1 MVPVVFREEL
11 LTLLLITSY
20 SDFTYSTALQVVL
33 SVAVAIFLLIVVL
46 KEDLALISSTAVL
59 LTIQT
64 MPMLN
69 VFLISPFAN
78 TANPNSSVK

>member
-33 SVAVAIFLLIVVL
+33 SVAVTIFLLIVVL

-78 TANPNSSVK
+78 TAKPNSSVK